1 MGWNVAY
8 TVLYKKVQG
17 SQDCQCWENDQ
28 WSLTVVVSTTNMV
41 KCAAQSPLLSVPN
54 SAISSTASTFDESH
68 EQKCCWPL
76 IAAKDDIPG
85 WLRDNDYII
94 HGHPMP
100 TYSYRRSFRLWQCL
114 HMETVNI
121 WTHLIG
127 CGVFITICVTLCQYT
142 SASRDLRFSIGDL
155 FAFGISI
162 TAAAVCFG
170 LSATFHT
177 LRSHSYNV
185 HHFWG
190 KMDILGI
197 CVLAL
202 GGGMSMAFY
211 AFYCSLATQR
221 AYWTVNAISAG
232 AAAVT
237 LFDTGGGGSSMRT
250 LRGGVFSLL
259 AVSSMLPAFHSVG
272 LTGWTRACNEAG
284 VHWYLAEAL
293 SLLLGVGLFVGRIP
307 ERLSPGSFDIWG
319 HSHQLFHSCA
329 LLGTAF
335 HVVGLVAGLRY
346 HQASVSC

>member
-1 MGWNVAY
+1 
-8 TVLYKKVQG
+8 
-17 SQDCQCWENDQ
+17 
-28 WSLTVVVSTTNMV
+28 MV
-41 KCAAQSPLLSVPN
+41 KDAAQSPFVPIPK
-54 SAISSTASTFDESH
+54 SATGSTASIFDESDK
-68 EQKCCWPL
+68 QKRYWPL
-76 IAAKDDIPG
+76 VASKDDIPA

-114 HMETVNI
+114 HMETINI
-121 WTHLIG
+121 WTHLLG
-127 CGVFITICVTLCQYT
+127 CAVFIAVGVTLCLYT
-142 SASRDLRFSIGDL
+142 SASRGLQFSIGDL

-170 LSATFHT
+170 LSTTFHT

-197 CVLAL
+197 CVFAL
-202 GGGMSMAFY
+202 GGGMSMTLY
-211 AFYCSLATQR
+211 AFYCSPAMQR
-221 AYWTVNAISAG
+221 VYWTANAISAG
-232 AAAVT
+232 AAAVI
-237 LFDTGGGGSSMRT
+237 LFGTGGGGSRMRN
-250 LRGGVFSLL
+250 LRGAVFSLL
-259 AVSSMLPAFHSVG
+259 AISAMLPAFHTVA
-272 LTGWTRACNEAG
+272 LTGWTRACNEMG

-307 ERLSPGSFDIWG
+307 ERFSPGSFDIWG

-335 HVVGLVAGLRY
+335 HVVGLVVGFQY
-346 HQASVSC
+346 HQANVSC